1 MRWARRAMG
10 WATMGWPAA
19 VMAAVALAVLAAG
32 GEGLDVPA
40 AMAAVARAMVVVA
53 KATARA
59 EALRASG

>member
-1 MRWARRAMG
+1 MG

>member
-1 MRWARRAMG
+1 
-10 WATMGWPAA
+10 MGWPAA

>member
-10 WATMGWPAA
+10 WATMGWPVA